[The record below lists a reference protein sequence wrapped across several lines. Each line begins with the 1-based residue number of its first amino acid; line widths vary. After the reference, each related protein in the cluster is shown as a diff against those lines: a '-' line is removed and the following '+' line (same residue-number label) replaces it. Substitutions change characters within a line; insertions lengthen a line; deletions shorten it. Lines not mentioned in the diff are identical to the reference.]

1 MRAFPFICLLIVA
14 LVSGCDPTGL
24 RRVQLQLYPANTQ
37 TSTIAVDAPDVQE
50 ALQIIDAV
58 VVRHGFHP
66 ASQSEQGFIRVYLL
80 SRPPV
85 TVSGRVYS
93 RTLPCRVRLT
103 ATGLEVRFGNY
114 GLLGANPEAASLFD
128 DVRTVLIK
136 RYGKKNI
143 KSHVFGDA

>member
-1 MRAFPFICLLIVA
+1 MRALYFICLLCAV

-24 RRVQLQLYPANTQ
+24 RRVQLQLYPSNVQA
-37 TSTIAVDAPDVQE
+37 SSIAVDAPDVQE

-58 VVRHGFHP
+58 VLRHSFHP
-66 ASQSEQGFIRVYLL
+66 ASQSEQGFVRVYLL

-85 TVSGRVYS
+85 TVDGRVYS

-103 ATGLEVRFGNY
+103 ATGLEVTFGNY

-128 DVRTVLIK
+128 DVSTVLIK

>member
-93 RTLPCRVRLT
+93 RTLPCRVRFT
-103 ATGLEVRFGNY
+103 ATGLEVTFGNY
-114 GLLGANPEAASLFD
+114 GLLGGNPEAASLFD
-128 DVRTVLIK
+128 DVRKALIE